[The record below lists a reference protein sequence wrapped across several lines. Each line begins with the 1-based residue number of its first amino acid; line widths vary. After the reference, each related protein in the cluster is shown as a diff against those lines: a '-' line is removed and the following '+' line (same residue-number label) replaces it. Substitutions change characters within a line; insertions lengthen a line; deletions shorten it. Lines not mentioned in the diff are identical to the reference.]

1 MSSTPWRTF
10 RINSIKRSDMY
21 VDFDELPDSSRIWIY
36 QSDRELD
43 ETQLREISAVLKD
56 FVEEWTRHG
65 RDLRGSFTILYNH
78 FIVIGVDESFN
89 QVSGCS
95 IDAST
100 HVFKRFEEQFG
111 IELLNKLNT
120 AFRSGE
126 HINVVPLSQFQN
138 FVREERIDRNTTVF
152 NNMVQT
158 KKELSH
164 AWEVPASESWH
175 SRYFN

>member
-1 MSSTPWRTF
+1 
-10 RINSIKRSDMY
+10 MY
-21 VDFDELPDSSRIWIY
+21 VDFKDLPDTARIWVY
-36 QSDRELD
+36 QSDRELNSSQT
-43 ETQLREISAVLKD
+43 EEMSQVLKD

-65 RDLRGSFTILYNH
+65 EDLKGSFAILHNH

-100 HVFKRFEEQFG
+100 HVFKRFEQQFG
-111 IELLNKLNT
+111 IDLFNKLNT
-120 AFRSGE
+120 AFRSGD
-126 HINVVPLSQFQN
+126 HINVVSMSDFQR
-138 FVREERIDRNTTVF
+138 FVREERITEETTVF

-158 KKELSH
+158 KEDLGIS
-164 AWEVPASESWH
+164 WEVPAAKSWH